1 MDIRV
6 DFPKEMIKL
15 INLIMDNGFELYLVG
30 GCVRDMIMGR
40 EPHDFDMCTNADPM
54 ELVTLFKNHR
64 ITVNPKGL
72 VFGTVTA
79 IIKGKEYEI
88 TSYREDLDYADGRHP
103 EGVVFVKDIKTDLSR
118 RDFTINAM
126 AFNPI
131 TKEIV
136 DPFGGQKDIEKGI
149 IRTVRNPKD
158 RLTEDALRIL
168 RGLRFAITFGFDID
182 KDTFQ
187 AMLDCRSLLNYVS
200 KERVTDEFRKM
211 FITGKPIKKWFL
223 QGAPIIF
230 TLIPELE
237 PCFHFEQNNPY
248 HKHDVYEHLLEVT
261 DACETQKFEIKMAAL
276 LHDIGKP
283 ASYVTDELGSGHFYG
298 HPKISFQIS
307 RQVFD
312 LDFRLTNDEANR
324 IGSLV
329 LNHDVT
335 IALTEKSVKRALN
348 KFGTDFMEDY
358 FILHKADVLD
368 HIIPEGTNK
377 DWTKVDELRELYDK
391 VLNEKPCFRIR
402 DLAINGN
409 DVKNILHIKGGPLI
423 GEILKYLLDGV
434 IDQKFENTK
443 LDLEKAVL
451 QYMQVS

>member
-158 RLTEDALRIL
+158 RL
-168 RGLRFAITFGFDID
+168 
-182 KDTFQ
+182 
-187 AMLDCRSLLNYVS
+187 
-200 KERVTDEFRKM
+200 
-211 FITGKPIKKWFL
+211 
-223 QGAPIIF
+223 
-230 TLIPELE
+230 
-237 PCFHFEQNNPY
+237 
-248 HKHDVYEHLLEVT
+248 
-261 DACETQKFEIKMAAL
+261 KMA
-276 LHDIGKP
+276 IVKEG
-283 ASYVTDELGSGHFYG
+283 
-298 HPKISFQIS
+298 
-307 RQVFD
+307 
-312 LDFRLTNDEANR
+312 
-324 IGSLV
+324 
-329 LNHDVT
+329 
-335 IALTEKSVKRALN
+335 KRA
-348 KFGTDFMEDY
+348 
-358 FILHKADVLD
+358 
-368 HIIPEGTNK
+368 
-377 DWTKVDELRELYDK
+377 
-391 VLNEKPCFRIR
+391 
-402 DLAINGN
+402 
-409 DVKNILHIKGGPLI
+409 
-423 GEILKYLLDGV
+423 
-434 IDQKFENTK
+434 
-443 LDLEKAVL
+443 
-451 QYMQVS
+451 